1 MLKNNILITGTK
13 SGLGNFLSKKLNCY
27 KFSRKK
33 NISNYQ
39 NKKWDLI
46 IHTGFFR
53 NGDNIDE
60 VLNCLDVTYKISK
73 LNSKKIIFISSMHI
87 HDKKNLTLYKKA
99 KQFCEL
105 FFDNKKKHYII
116 RLGSIVGNGMRKN
129 TIYKILFDKNPK
141 VSVSRKS
148 KYSFVSYN
156 EVLKLILNVIK
167 QSKTRVINFDR
178 QNPIRINK
186 IAKHFKKKVIYG
198 NFVFKS
204 SNIKKYKKNQFLKI
218 INDKSSLDILDEF
231 KTKIQK

>member
-13 SGLGNFLSKKLNCY
+13 SGLGNFLSKKLNCH

-73 LNSKKIIFISSMHI
+73 LNSKKTIFISSMNI

-105 FFDNKKKHYII
+105 FLITKKALYNSI
-116 RLGSIVGNGMRKN
+116 RLFSWQW
-129 TIYKILFDKNPK
+129 
-141 VSVSRKS
+141 
-148 KYSFVSYN
+148 N
-156 EVLKLILNVIK
+156 E
-167 QSKTRVINFDR
+167 
-178 QNPIRINK
+178 
-186 IAKHFKKKVIYG
+186 
-198 NFVFKS
+198 
-204 SNIKKYKKNQFLKI
+204 KKYYL
-218 INDKSSLDILDEF
+218 
-231 KTKIQK
+231 